1 MGSVWVQRS
10 LRFLS
15 GLVVRRLA
23 PDGARGASRG
33 ALDDMDGISWSS
45 ADTHSPSQYAVTGGR
60 LQLLLQAALRT
71 SLRAQLRTEA
81 ELMCAWRHA
90 NAIGNA
96 KLRKSA
102 IVSVKLLD
110 K

>member
-1 MGSVWVQRS
+1 MP
-10 LRFLS
+10 LFLS
-15 GLVVRRLA
+15 ADKLNPIQSAVTDRRLHI
-23 PDGARGASRG
+23 
-33 ALDDMDGISWSS
+33 L
-45 ADTHSPSQYAVTGGR
+45 
-60 LQLLLQAALRT
+60 LRT
-71 SLRAQLRTEA
+71 ELRAQLRTEA

>member
-1 MGSVWVQRS
+1 MS
-10 LRFLS
+10 LVL
-15 GLVVRRLA
+15 
-23 PDGARGASRG
+23 
-33 ALDDMDGISWSS
+33 S
-45 ADTHSPSQYAVTGGR
+45 ADKLIPIQSAVTGR
-60 LQLLLQAALRT
+60 QLQTLLQAATDL
-71 SLRAQLRTEA
+71 LRAQLRTEA